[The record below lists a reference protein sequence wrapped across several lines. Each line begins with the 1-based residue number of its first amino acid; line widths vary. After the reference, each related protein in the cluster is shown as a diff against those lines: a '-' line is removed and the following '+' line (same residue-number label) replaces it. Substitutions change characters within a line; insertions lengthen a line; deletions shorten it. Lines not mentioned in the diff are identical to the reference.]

1 MRNRG
6 NQRTDKI
13 CGDLG
18 QGRGGKGG
26 GLHAKACNQDVD
38 SPVAGGDSFL
48 FSVGVVRAHVD
59 VRVGC
64 VQVQ

>member
-13 CGDLG
+13 CGDWGLG
-18 QGRGGKGG
+18 MGGG

-38 SPVAGGDSFL
+38 GPVAGGDSFL